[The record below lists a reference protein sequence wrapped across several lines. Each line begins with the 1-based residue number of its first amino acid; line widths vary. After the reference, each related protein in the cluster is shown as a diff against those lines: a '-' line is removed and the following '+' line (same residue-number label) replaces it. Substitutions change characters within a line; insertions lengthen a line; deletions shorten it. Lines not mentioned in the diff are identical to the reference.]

1 MLDRRHTQAFLLL
14 GLVMVL
20 WAGNS
25 IVARAALAP
34 NLAQATASSLRGGGA
49 DEAIQGGGQ
58 PLSMASLRSQ

>member
-25 IVARAALAP
+25 IVARALV
-34 NLAQATASSLRGGGA
+34 TASALV
-49 DEAIQGGGQ
+49 
-58 PLSMASLRSQ
+58 